1 MSLPPSAISVVVA
14 DAGPL
19 IALGRLDRLALLS
32 ALFEQVQV
40 PHVVLAEC
48 LLRRDLVDAQRIEAA
63 VEAGALLPCDGPSVE
78 AAGLGAGERAAI
90 GRAQEIGA
98 ALLADDQ
105 AARACAARLG
115 IVAVGTLG
123 VVVKAHRLGLVPS
136 VPVLIEEL
144 RASGHWLSDSAVE
157 QTLAAAKVQS

>member
-32 ALFEQVQV
+32 AVFQQVQV

-48 LLRRDLVDAQRIEAA
+48 LLRRDQADARRIEAA
-63 VEAGALLPCDGPSVE
+63 VAAGALLPCDGPSVE

-136 VPVLIEEL
+136 VQALIEEL
-144 RASGHWLSDSAVE
+144 RNSGHWLSDSAVE
-157 QTLAAAKVQS
+157 QALAAAREQP